1 MLNFYSN
8 GKLLLTGEYLVL
20 DGALALALP
29 TSFGQS
35 LTVEPIDTP
44 HLIWKSFDESNS
56 IWFEAILEL
65 NHFNIVSTTQK
76 EISNSLQQILKAV
89 RQLNPLFLNLS
100 NGFNVNTHLN
110 FPKNWGLGTSSTLIN
125 NISQWANVNA
135 FELLNLSFGGSG
147 YDIACAQTNNPI
159 SYQLIDKKQEF
170 KIVPFDPEYKKHLY
184 FVYLNKKQDSR
195 EGIAHYKSITTSK
208 DASISK
214 ISALTLDILSC
225 KSLNEFNVL
234 IDRHEDIISNITNQ
248 STIKNKLFKDFDG
261 SIKSLG
267 AWGGDFILASS
278 INNPKTYFENKGFD
292 IVISYS
298 EMIL

>member
-1 MLNFYSN
+1 MQNYYSN

-29 TSFGQS
+29 TSYGQS
-35 LTVEPIDTP
+35 LMVESVDTP
-44 HLIWKSFDESNS
+44 YLFWKSYDDSNS
-56 IWFEAILEL
+56 IWFEATFEL
-65 NHFNIVSTTQK
+65 NHFNSVSSTQK

-89 RQLNPLFLNLS
+89 RQLNPFFLNPS
-100 NGFNVNTHLN
+100 NGLNVNTYLN

-125 NISQWANVNA
+125 NIAQWANVNA
-135 FELLNLSFGGSG
+135 FKLLELSFGGSG

-159 SYQLIDKKQEF
+159 SYQLIDKRPEF
-170 KIVPFDPEYKKHLY
+170 KIVPFDPEFKNHLY

-195 EGIAHYKSITTSK
+195 KGISHYKSITTRK
-208 DASISK
+208 DESISK
-214 ISALTLDILSC
+214 ISDLTLDILSC

-292 IVISYS
+292 IVIPYS